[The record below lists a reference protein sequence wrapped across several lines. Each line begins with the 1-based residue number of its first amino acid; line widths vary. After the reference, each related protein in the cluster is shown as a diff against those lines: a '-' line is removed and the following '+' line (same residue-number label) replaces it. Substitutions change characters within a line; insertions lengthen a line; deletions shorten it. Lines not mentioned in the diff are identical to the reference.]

1 MRHDKL
7 IPLKTKEVR
16 DAIVRGRLNVGDAIN
31 LVVLFM
37 SLFIDEMENEEYMSE
52 RVELK
57 FLDTAR
63 DKCMGILNSA
73 WVDYFYTNTGEDE
86 NENQA

>member
-7 IPLKTKEVR
+7 IPLETKEIH

-37 SLFIDEMENEEYMSE
+37 SFCIDEMENEDHMSE
-52 RVELK
+52 RVELE
-57 FLDTAR
+57 FLDNAR
-63 DKCMGILNSA
+63 DKCMGVINSA
-73 WVDYFYTNTGEDE
+73 WVDYFYENTEGAEDE
-86 NENQA
+86 N